1 MTLLTV
7 QATRITLLILPEWQ
21 PD

>member
-7 QATRITLLILPEWQ
+7 
-21 PD
+21 